1 MDLDWTRD
9 VFTQGQTLVWMHPTH
24 LAARLG
30 DLCRRPYAMNKFV
43 V

>member
-1 MDLDWTRD
+1 MILDWTRD

-24 LAARLG
+24 MAAILG
-30 DLCRRPYAMNKFV
+30 DLCRKLYDMVKFV